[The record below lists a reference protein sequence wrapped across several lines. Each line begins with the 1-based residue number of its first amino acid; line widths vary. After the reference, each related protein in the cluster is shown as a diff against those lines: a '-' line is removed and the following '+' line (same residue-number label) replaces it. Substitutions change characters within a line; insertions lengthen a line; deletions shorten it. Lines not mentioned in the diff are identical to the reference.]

1 MAGAAAGG
9 DIRVDVLLAFVHGM
23 FMRRIKTALDLS
35 IANDPDLV
43 RLERHIRTLHEVAE
57 LDMAVAEQLSKDPAK
72 LLERGDSFLRLAKE
86 VTKTIALANKL
97 QQDYQRRREAL
108 EAEREQRLA
117 TARAAF
123 LAEGSAP
130 GTTRH

>member
-1 MAGAAAGG
+1 
-9 DIRVDVLLAFVHGM
+9 
-23 FMRRIKTALDLS
+23 MRRIKTALDLS

-97 QQDYQRRREAL
+97 QQEYQRRREAL
-108 EAEREQRLA
+108 EAERERRLA